1 MYLWTLE
8 GRADSELGVGYQE
21 TPVGWD
27 VSTAV
32 EIGGDWGALT
42 WHSFP
47 LEDME
52 GLLHF
57 SYKGSKD
64 DRCL

>member
-1 MYLWTLE
+1 M
-8 GRADSELGVGYQE
+8 DIQE

-27 VSTAV
+27 FSNAV
-32 EIGGDWGALT
+32 EIGDVLTVWHWRALT

-47 LEDME
+47 FQGIE

-57 SYKGSKD
+57 SYKVSED
-64 DRCL
+64 DICL

>member
-8 GRADSELGVGYQE
+8 GCADSELGVGYQE
-21 TPVGWD
+21 TPVGRD

-32 EIGGDWGALT
+32 EIGGDRGALT
-42 WHSFP
+42 WHFFP
-47 LEDME
+47 LQGME

-57 SYKGSKD
+57 SYKVSKD
-64 DRCL
+64 DIYR